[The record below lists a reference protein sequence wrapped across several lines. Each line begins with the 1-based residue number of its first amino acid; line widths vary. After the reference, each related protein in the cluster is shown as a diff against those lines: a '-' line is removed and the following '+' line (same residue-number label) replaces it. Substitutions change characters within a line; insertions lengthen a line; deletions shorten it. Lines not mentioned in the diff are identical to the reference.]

1 MSAWSRG
8 GTLHRGSG
16 KEAGDLLLFLR
27 RKSIKF
33 AAKHLK
39 NLLRGTVRLPDPIVK
54 IFPIDRNPHVPQSFQ
69 LDVYLF
75 KAAFIATCPSPSKVG
90 KETHYDAYFGL
101 EYLLFFCF
109 QYSLIDGDTPFLF
122 SVGQISLAPCTNVES
137 VFILID
143 DPIIQRFA
151 QTCRIKRFRDIF
163 PNPADGIEMF
173 GFADSRKF
181 LYAAIPYNQGI
192 PIKDISHSTMLYD
205 KVTAN
210 ACSSFFY

>member
-1 MSAWSRG
+1 
-8 GTLHRGSG
+8 
-16 KEAGDLLLFLR
+16 
-27 RKSIKF
+27 
-33 AAKHLK
+33 
-39 NLLRGTVRLPDPIVK
+39 
-54 IFPIDRNPHVPQSFQ
+54 
-69 LDVYLF
+69 
-75 KAAFIATCPSPSKVG
+75 
-90 KETHYDAYFGL
+90 
-101 EYLLFFCF
+101 
-109 QYSLIDGDTPFLF
+109 
-122 SVGQISLAPCTNVES
+122 LAPCTNVES